1 MIPIKEAKSIVEKH
15 LFEVEKEQV
24 LLKNAGDRILAQD
37 VVASF
42 PSPRFDNSA
51 MDGFAVRSVDTIGA
65 SNDSPVTLNMVGVSS
80 AGT

>member
-42 PSPRFDNSA
+42 RHHGLITLPW
-51 MDGFAVRSVDTIGA
+51 MDLQYDLLIQ
-65 SNDSPVTLNMVGVSS
+65 
-80 AGT
+80 